1 MEKIVIHSPTYEF
14 SLLDHMSCNTEV
26 NIQILE
32 PDQVLRLHSRF
43 IGVDP
48 KRMIILELG
57 GDAQWQKAQN
67 FLFIGQEVIVRIIRS
82 NEPKAN
88 VLAFKSKIQ
97 RVERNLGY
105 WLLIDYPEELQK
117 VALRHQSRLPIS
129 LSSAIVPAKDKEN
142 SQKDKPL
149 ALGALKDIS
158 IKGGAFIS
166 SGLNIILCE
175 ESYLLKV
182 ELSSQLDTELVP
194 ITIKNI
200 LPIEHDDEA
209 FQYGFTIN
217 CSQAKAESI
226 VHKLLMCH
234 LLK

>member
-1 MEKIVIHSPTYEF
+1 
-14 SLLDHMSCNTEV
+14 MSCNTEV
-26 NIQILE
+26 NIQILA
-32 PDQVLRLHSRF
+32 PDQVIRLQSRF

-57 GDAQWQKAQN
+57 DDYHWQKAQN
-67 FLFIGQEVIVRIIRS
+67 FLFIGQEIIVRIIRS

-97 RVERNLGY
+97 KVEKNLGY
-105 WLLIDYPEELQK
+105 WLLIDYPKELQK
-117 VALRHQSRLPIS
+117 VALRHQSRIPIS
-129 LSSAIVPAKDKEN
+129 LSSVIVPEKGETEK
-142 SQKDKPL
+142 SQKVKPL

-158 IKGGAFIS
+158 IKGGAFVS
-166 SGLNIILCE
+166 SGLNTIMCE

-182 ELSSQLDTELVP
+182 ELSTELDTQLVP

-217 CSQAKAESI
+217 CSQVKAESI